1 MTFKRHAIGPIG
13 ERPVSVQFEADFH
26 QLLRPALVECSQK
39 GNKKR
44 EGYIMGAF
52 REALANYRV
61 KTPAEVARSVEF
73 THEQAQKLLSIVSTL
88 QKTYQDASI
97 ASGGK
102 GMEEL
107 NAHYQK
113 EMTELSAIK
122 VKLMVCV
129 LMEVGNDVSGV

>member
-1 MTFKRHAIGPIG
+1 MTFKRHAMGPL
-13 ERPVSVQFEADFH
+13 ESRPVATQFEANFH
-26 QLLRPALVECSQK
+26 QLLRPALVQCTQK

-61 KTPAEVARSVEF
+61 KTPEQAARSVEF
-73 THEQAQKLLSIVSTL
+73 TPEQAQKLLTIISAL
-88 QKTYQDASI
+88 QKTYQDAAI
-97 ASGGK
+97 AAGGP
-102 GMEEL
+102 GMEQL

-129 LMEVGNDVSGV
+129 LMEVGNEQAE

>member
-1 MTFKRHAIGPIG
+1 MTFKRHAMGPVG

-26 QLLRPALVECSQK
+26 QLLRPALIECAQK

-61 KTPAEVARSVEF
+61 KTPEQTARSVEL
-73 THEQAQKLLSIVSTL
+73 THEEANAIYNIASTL
-88 QKTYQDASI
+88 QKVAQEREAAADFPWDKDRARLDVETYTS
-97 ASGGK
+97 
-102 GMEEL
+102 L
-107 NAHYQK
+107 
-113 EMTELSAIK
+113 
-122 VKLMVCV
+122 KLKMMVLM

>member
-1 MTFKRHAIGPIG
+1 MTFKRHAMGPIG

-26 QLLRPALVECSQK
+26 QLLRPALVECSKK

-88 QKTYQDASI
+88 QKTYQDAAI

-102 GMEEL
+102 GMEQL
-107 NAHYQK
+107 NAHYQ
-113 EMTELSAIK
+113 TELTDLSAIK

-129 LMEVGNDVSGV
+129 LMEVGNEQAE

>member
-1 MTFKRHAIGPIG
+1 MTFKRHAMGPIG

-73 THEQAQKLLSIVSTL
+73 THEQAQRLLTLVSAL
-88 QKTYQDASI
+88 QKTYQDALISSDI
-97 ASGGK
+97 PLLK
-102 GMEEL
+102 DLNDNYRKEL
-107 NAHYQK
+107 EQI
-113 EMTELSAIK
+113 SAIK

-129 LMEVGNDVSGV
+129 LMEVGNES

>member
-1 MTFKRHAIGPIG
+1 MMTFKRHAMGPI
-13 ERPVSVQFEADFH
+13 EARPVATQFEADFH
-26 QLLRPALVECSQK
+26 QLLRPALVACTQK

-61 KTPAEVARSVEF
+61 KTPEEALRSVEF
-73 THEQAQKLLSIVSTL
+73 TPEQAQKLLSIVSTL

-97 ASGGK
+97 ASSRK

-129 LMEVGNDVSGV
+129 LTEVGNEQAE